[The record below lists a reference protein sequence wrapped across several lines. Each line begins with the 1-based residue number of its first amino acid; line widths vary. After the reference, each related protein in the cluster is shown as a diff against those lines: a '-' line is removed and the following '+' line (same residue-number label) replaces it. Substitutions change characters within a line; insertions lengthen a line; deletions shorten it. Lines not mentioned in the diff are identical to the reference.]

1 MGHSVVD
8 SWRHTAIRMRRAGPA
23 IVRPL
28 TPFTAVILVWQA
40 IAASGAVNSYLLPPP
55 TAVLSR
61 LIHLAATGDLF
72 ADTALTVY
80 RTLAGF
86 GIAILVG
93 ASIGFWMGTSAFGEL
108 LLGPVV
114 SFLFSTP
121 KISFL
126 PIFILWFGTFDGSK
140 ILMTAFIC
148 AFPVISACHSGAKDV
163 SRLWRWV
170 GQNIGMSRSRVVRK
184 IMIPATLP
192 ALFTGGAI
200 SLPFAFI
207 AVSVSEMMSGGGGLG
222 ARMMLSARFA
232 DSATVV
238 AVIIVLGAIG
248 VALSAALT
256 AARHRL
262 LRWDSTVDTVVA

>member
-1 MGHSVVD
+1 M
-8 SWRHTAIRMRRAGPA
+8 
-23 IVRPL
+23 
-28 TPFTAVILVWQA
+28 PFAAVILVWQG

-55 TAVLSR
+55 TTVLSR
-61 LIHLAATGDLF
+61 LAHLVATGELF
-72 ADTALTVY
+72 ADTALTIY
-80 RTLAGF
+80 RTLVGF
-86 GIAILVG
+86 GIAVLVG
-93 ASIGFWMGTSAFGEL
+93 ALIGFWMGTSAFGEWL
-108 LLGPVV
+108 LSPIV

-148 AFPVISACHSGAKDV
+148 AFPIISACHSGAKDV

-184 IMIPATLP
+184 IVVPATLP
-192 ALFTGGAI
+192 ALLTGSAI

-238 AVIIVLGAIG
+238 AIIIVLGVIG

-256 AARHRL
+256 VLRRGL
-262 LRWDSTVDTVVA
+262 LHWDFTVDTVVA

>member
-1 MGHSVVD
+1 MRGRLQSLGRSALALGLGLVV
-8 SWRHTAIRMRRAGPA
+8 WGL
-23 IVRPL
+23 IVQSGMV
-28 TPFTAVILVWQA
+28 TPFLI
-40 IAASGAVNSYLLPPP
+40 PPP
-55 TAVLSR
+55 AAVFGR
-61 LIHLAATGDLF
+61 LVHLATTGDLLSD
-72 ADTALTVY
+72 AAVTIY

-86 GIAILVG
+86 SLAVAVG
-93 ASIGFWMGTSAFGEL
+93 AAIGLWMGTSRFSEWL
-108 LLGPVV
+108 LSPIV

-170 GQNIGMSRSRVVRK
+170 GANIGMSRRRIVTHIVV
-184 IMIPATLP
+184 PATVP
-192 ALFTGGAI
+192 ALFTGGQV

-207 AVSVSEMMSGGGGLG
+207 AVSVSEMMAGGGGLG
-222 ARMMLSARFA
+222 ARMMLAARFA

-238 AVIIVLGAIG
+238 AVIILLGAIG
-248 VALSAALT
+248 VTLSALLN
-256 AARHRL
+256 RL
-262 LRWDSTVDTVVA
+262 RQWLLPWHFETEMLSA